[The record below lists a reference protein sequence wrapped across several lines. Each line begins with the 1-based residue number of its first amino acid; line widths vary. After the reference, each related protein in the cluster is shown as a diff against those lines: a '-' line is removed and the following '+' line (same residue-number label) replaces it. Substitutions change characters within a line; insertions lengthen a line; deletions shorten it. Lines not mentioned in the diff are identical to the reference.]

1 MNQRAKK
8 RLVLIAEVTLV
19 VVIVGLI
26 LATWLPAILGRG

>member
-1 MNQRAKK
+1 MNQRTKN
-8 RLVLIAEVTLV
+8 RLVLIAEITLV

>member
-1 MNQRAKK
+1 MNQRTKK
-8 RLVLIAEVTLV
+8 RLVLIAEITLV